1 MIVISGALVL
11 ISLVLLLTGLLGT
24 GLGFIYASIVVSVL
38 AFVFLLLGILLRRG
52 DPVAADGHSQDVGVA
67 PHRGGRPPAGDLA
80 KAEQE
85 NVSVAAA
92 LPVATADAPEP
103 PPEHDD
109 ERLEEQDAD
118 FGGLVFVVQGRP
130 RYHVQ
135 GCGYLSGRNV
145 ELVDV
150 VDAREEGFSPCGSC
164 RPDASLAADAELRR
178 EGAAGAVTDLPGNSR
193 GAADLPAS
201 DDQVAAAG
209 TAARSDAGGP
219 VRPRPVVVSSD
230 PRGIAPPAAPADP
243 PMPGPVVRGAAA
255 RSSAAAVLNRLRP
268 APRPGYVPGLSRPV
282 RQPAVTTNPAPTD
295 DLGARSAA
303 DNAATPT
310 TDSALI
316 AGSGTH
322 AVGATEPT
330 PPHAD

>member
-1 MIVISGALVL
+1 LIVISGALVL
-11 ISLVLLLTGLLGT
+11 ISLVLLLIGLLGT

-52 DPVAADGHSQDVGVA
+52 DPVAADGHSQDVGGA
-67 PHRGGRPPAGDLA
+67 PHRGGRPPAGDLE

-85 NVSVAAA
+85 TVSAVAPR
-92 LPVATADAPEP
+92 PVATADVSEP
-103 PPEHDD
+103 PAEHDD

-118 FGGLVFVVQGRP
+118 IGGLVFVVQGRP

-135 GCGYLSGRNV
+135 GCSYLSGGNV

-150 VDAREEGFSPCGSC
+150 VDAREEGFSPCGNC

-193 GAADLPAS
+193 GAELSAPDA
-201 DDQVAAAG
+201 QVAAAG
-209 TAARSDAGGP
+209 TAARSDVGAP
-219 VRPRPVVVSSD
+219 LRPRPVAVSSD
-230 PRGIAPPAAPADP
+230 PRGIAALLAPADP
-243 PMPGPVVRGAAA
+243 PVPGPVVRGAAA

-268 APRPGYVPGLSRPV
+268 APRPGYVPGARSRPV
-282 RQPAVTTNPAPTD
+282 RQPAVTSNPAPTD
-295 DLGARSAA
+295 DPGARSAA
-303 DNAATPT
+303 DNSATPT
-310 TDSALI
+310 TDSALK

-322 AVGATEPT
+322 AVVATEPT
-330 PPHAD
+330 PPSVD

>member
-52 DPVAADGHSQDVGVA
+52 DPVAADGGQDVGGA
-67 PHRGGRPPAGDLA
+67 PHRGGRPPAGDLE

-85 NVSVAAA
+85 NVSAAVPR
-92 LPVATADAPEP
+92 PVATADASEP
-103 PPEHDD
+103 PPEHVD
-109 ERLEEQDAD
+109 ERLEEQDED
-118 FGGLVFVVQGRP
+118 RGGLVFVVQGQP

-135 GCGYLSGRNV
+135 DCGSLSGGNA

-150 VDAREEGFSPCGSC
+150 VDAREEGFSPCGRC

-178 EGAAGAVTDLPGNSR
+178 EGAAGAVTDLPGKSR
-193 GAADLPAS
+193 GAAELPAP
-201 DDQVAAAG
+201 DAHVAAAG

-219 VRPRPVVVSSD
+219 VRPRPVTVSSD
-230 PRGIAPPAAPADP
+230 PRGIAASAAPADP
-243 PMPGPVVRGAAA
+243 PVPGPVMRGAAA

-268 APRPGYVPGLSRPV
+268 APRPGYVPGARSRPV
-282 RQPAVTTNPAPTD
+282 RQPAVTTNPAATD
-295 DLGARSAA
+295 DLDARSAA
-303 DNAATPT
+303 DNAAPPT

-330 PPHAD
+330 PPHVD

>member
-1 MIVISGALVL
+1 LIVISGALVL

-52 DPVAADGHSQDVGVA
+52 DPVAADGHSEDVGGA
-67 PHRGGRPPAGDLA
+67 PRRGGRPPAGDLE

-85 NVSVAAA
+85 NVFAAVPR
-92 LPVATADAPEP
+92 PVTTADASEP
-103 PPEHDD
+103 PPERDD

-130 RYHVQ
+130 GYHVQ
-135 GCGYLSGRNV
+135 GCGYLSGRNA

-150 VDAREEGFSPCGSC
+150 VDAREEGYSPCGSC
-164 RPDASLAADAELRR
+164 RPDASLAADADLRR
-178 EGAAGAVTDLPGNSR
+178 EGVAGAVTDLPGNSP
-193 GAADLPAS
+193 GAADLPAP
-201 DDQVAAAG
+201 DEQVAAAG
-209 TAARSDAGGP
+209 TAARSEAGGP
-219 VRPRPVVVSSD
+219 VRPRPVTVSSD
-230 PRGIAPPAAPADP
+230 PRGIAASAAPADP
-243 PMPGPVVRGAAA
+243 AMPAVRGAAA

-268 APRPGYVPGLSRPV
+268 APRPGYVPGARSRPV
-282 RQPAVTTNPAPTD
+282 RQPAVTTNPTPTD
-295 DLGARSAA
+295 DLDARSAA
-303 DNAATPT
+303 DNATTPT
-310 TDSALI
+310 TDSALK

-330 PPHAD
+330 PPHVD

>member
-52 DPVAADGHSQDVGVA
+52 DPVAADGHSQDVGGA
-67 PHRGGRPPAGDLA
+67 THRGGRPPAGDLE

-85 NVSVAAA
+85 NVSAAVPR
-92 LPVATADAPEP
+92 PVATADASEP

-109 ERLEEQDAD
+109 EREQDAD

-130 RYHVQ
+130 GYHVQ
-135 GCGYLSGRNV
+135 GCGYLSGGNV

-150 VDAREEGFSPCGSC
+150 VEAREEGFSPCGSC
-164 RPDASLAADAELRR
+164 RPDASLTADAELRR
-178 EGAAGAVTDLPGNSR
+178 EGAAGAATDLSGNSR
-193 GAADLPAS
+193 GAAELPALHE
-201 DDQVAAAG
+201 QVAAAG
-209 TAARSDAGGP
+209 TGARSDAGDP
-219 VRPRPVVVSSD
+219 VRPRPVTVSSD
-230 PRGIAPPAAPADP
+230 PRGIAASAASADP
-243 PMPGPVVRGAAA
+243 PVPAVRGAAA
-255 RSSAAAVLNRLRP
+255 RSSAAAVRNRLRP
-268 APRPGYVPGLSRPV
+268 APRPGYVPGARSRPV

-303 DNAATPT
+303 DIAAPPT
-310 TDSALI
+310 TDAALI
-316 AGSGTH
+316 AGSRTH

-330 PPHAD
+330 PPHVD

>member
-38 AFVFLLLGILLRRG
+38 AFVFLLLGILRRRG
-52 DPVAADGHSQDVGVA
+52 DPVAADGHSQDVGGA
-67 PHRGGRPPAGDLA
+67 PHRGGRPPAGELE

-85 NVSVAAA
+85 NVSAAVPR
-92 LPVATADAPEP
+92 PVATADASEP

-118 FGGLVFVVQGRP
+118 FGGLVCVVQGRP
-130 RYHVQ
+130 GYHVQ
-135 GCGYLSGRNV
+135 GCGYLSGGNV

-150 VDAREEGFSPCGSC
+150 VEAREEGFSPCGSC

-178 EGAAGAVTDLPGNSR
+178 EGAAGAATDLSGNSR
-193 GAADLPAS
+193 GAAELSAADE
-201 DDQVAAAG
+201 QVAAAE
-209 TAARSDAGGP
+209 TAARSDAGDP
-219 VRPRPVVVSSD
+219 VRPRPVTVSSD
-230 PRGIAPPAAPADP
+230 ARGIAAPAAPADP
-243 PMPGPVVRGAAA
+243 PMPAVRGAAA

-268 APRPGYVPGLSRPV
+268 APRPGYVPGARSRPV

-316 AGSGTH
+316 AGSRTH
-322 AVGATEPT
+322 AVGATEPA
-330 PPHAD
+330 PPHVD